1 LGGGVGLIR
10 EWWRGIGFWGSVR
23 VVLGV
28 PNLPTVHVVDDEPS
42 VRKAVSRLLRAAGYD
57 VAIYES
63 AEQLLDR
70 LPEKSESGCI
80 LLDVLMPGASG
91 PAMRERLERI
101 GSTLPILFMTGS
113 VEPIEGDPEA
123 FLKKPVS
130 KEELLN
136 AIERALGSIR
146 AAE

>member
-1 LGGGVGLIR
+1 MSTV
-10 EWWRGIGFWGSVR
+10 
-23 VVLGV
+23 
-28 PNLPTVHVVDDEPS
+28 VHVVDDEPS

-80 LLDVLMPGASG
+80 LLDVLMPGVSG

-113 VEPIEGDPEA
+113 VEPIQGDPEA
-123 FLKKPVS
+123 FLKKPVA
-130 KEELLN
+130 KEELLD
-136 AIERALGSIR
+136 AIERALGSVR